1 MTCCSSTII
10 NFLSV
15 ASTSIIYSPAM
26 QTAYGPEPNV
36 QVYFKVGTEYQ
47 LSDDMN
53 EVKFDGTTIE
63 IDHGGVNSG
72 FIKIF

>member
-1 MTCCSSTII
+1 MQSSSVI
-10 NFLSV
+10 NY
-15 ASTSIIYSPAM
+15 TTAM
-26 QTAYGPEPNV
+26 QELYGPKPNV
-36 QVYFKVGTEYQ
+36 QVYFKEGAEYS

-72 FIKIF
+72 FVKIF